1 MAAEPARADS
11 RVSTPIAI
19 TAAVVAVVVARL
31 VMMVRT
37 NAGGDE
43 GGFLMVGAGWHD
55 GSSLYGDYWVDRPP
69 LLIWI
74 TELAGNLTGLR
85 LLGIL
90 ASVLTVLG
98 IAWAAHIA
106 RGPGAARWA
115 AGAAALFGI
124 AQWLGVA
131 RVNGEMLAAPFVAWS
146 IALTLY
152 AVLRGTAWRTPAAIG
167 AGVLAMGALSIKQ
180 SVVEAFVF
188 AIALSFAVAVSRP
201 ESRRVVVRVIA
212 WGALGGV
219 AIAAVMLLAAH
230 ARGTSPSDLFDA
242 VVTFRAEAGEVIRTS
257 ASDATSQRLG
267 VMLATWAVSGLG
279 AATALIV
286 WQGARSREPI
296 LLAAAATL
304 LCGLVVA
311 LFGGS
316 YWAHYLI
323 QLIPAASLAIGLLV
337 DRLSRPL
344 LHRLTAVTVTIT
356 LVNMIW
362 ALGLQPDD
370 NGRQHTVGTW
380 LRDAKAPADTAVVTY
395 GQPNILFE
403 AGMSSPYRYLWSLPV
418 RTRDS
423 DLRELSAVLASPER
437 PTWVIDWSDL
447 ESWGIDP
454 GNTDEVLRDGYRHAA
469 TVCDK
474 AVWLLATDTR
484 ALPPAPKECP

>member
-1 MAAEPARADS
+1 MAAERARADL
-11 RVSTPIAI
+11 RVSTPFVIA
-19 TAAVVAVVVARL
+19 TAVIAVVVARV
-31 VMMVRT
+31 VMMIRT

-43 GGFLMVGAGWHD
+43 AGFLMVGAGWHD

-74 TELAGNLTGLR
+74 TELAGSLTGLR

-106 RGPGAARWA
+106 RGPRAARWA

-152 AVLRGTAWRTPAAIG
+152 AVLRATTWRTPAAIG
-167 AGVLAMGALSIKQ
+167 AGVLAMCALAIKQ

-188 AIALSFAVAVSRP
+188 AIALSLAVAVSRP

-219 AIAAVMLLAAH
+219 AIAAVMLLAAN

-257 ASDATSQRLG
+257 ASDATPQRLG

-279 AATALIV
+279 AATVLIV
-286 WQGARSREPI
+286 WQGARSRDPV
-296 LLAAAATL
+296 LLATAATL

-323 QLIPAASLAIGLLV
+323 QLIPAASLAIGLLA
-337 DRLSRPL
+337 DRISRRL
-344 LHRLTAVTVTIT
+344 LHRLAAVTVAIT
-356 LVNMIW
+356 LVNLVW

-370 NGRQHTVGTW
+370 NGRQHTVGAW
-380 LRDAKAPADTAVVTY
+380 LDDATAPTDTAVVTY
-395 GQPNILFE
+395 GQANIIFE
-403 AGMSSPYRYLWSLPV
+403 AGLSSPYRYLWSLPV

-423 DLRELSAVLASPER
+423 DLRELTAVLASPER
-437 PTWVIDWSDL
+437 PTWIVDWSGLD
-447 ESWGIDP
+447 SWGIDP
-454 GNTDEVLRDGYRHAA
+454 GRPDEVLRDGYRQVA
-469 TVCDK
+469 TVCDQ
-474 AVWLLATDTR
+474 AIWLLATETR
-484 ALPPAPKECP
+484 TLPPVPKECP